1 MCFSDNTVVKI
12 AAWLCL
18 ITSEFLSLD
27 SCVKMVNKGVKY
39 GHDPYI
45 QAVIFSKFQSV
56 LCSLK
61 VQFVT
66 LLGHRREGSGMERN
80 SINLLICSMTVP
92 PMTVNLYNNILK
104 ERERR
109 LNYVAFGRSIRGSV
123 AAAELASSE
132 FIVPTS

>member
-1 MCFSDNTVVKI
+1 
-12 AAWLCL
+12 
-18 ITSEFLSLD
+18 
-27 SCVKMVNKGVKY
+27 MVNKGVKY

-66 LLGHRREGSGMERN
+66 LLGHGREGSGNGMERN

-92 PMTVNLYNNILK
+92 PLTVNLYNNIP
-104 ERERR
+104 RETEKR
-109 LNYVAFGRSIRGSV
+109 LNYVAFGRNTRGPV